1 MGGLY
6 WISFQA
12 EMGKTEHVDRSYSH
26 TYIYGYL
33 LLMYA
38 TNYFSPSIS
47 CFLWLTDWL
56 TSYKD
61 IIHICILYYAINNRE
76 YPTRGMNT
84 EYVNRTLNQLKT
96 NIRIWAVF
104 NEHKKSTEHFIRI
117 GAKVYGQCKTVRLDM
132 ASIQFNSFQHLS
144 TQQIDAIK
152 EHSRNGIL
160 LVISF
165 FRVFFF
171 FSLTHTHFLS
181 ACYGSAC
188 WSHHLFANQTN

>member
-117 GAKVYGQCKTVRLDM
+117 GAKVYGQCKTAWYGVD
-132 ASIQFNSFQHLS
+132 SIQFVSALEHATNWCHKRTFKKWHFVGHL
-144 TQQIDAIK
+144 
-152 EHSRNGIL
+152 
-160 LVISF
+160 F
-165 FRVFFF
+165 FPCIFLFL
-171 FSLTHTHFLS
+171 SHTHTLPLRILWQCVLVS
-181 ACYGSAC
+181 SSLC
-188 WSHHLFANQTN
+188 